1 MQVRVKL
8 FAVLA
13 EKAGQRELLLDL
25 EEGTTTEELCG
36 VLANR
41 FPQLGEYLNRVRF
54 AVNQQYVPAQ
64 AGLRPGDE
72 VALIPP
78 VSGGAAGRKEPKSD
92 LIAQKRFEIT
102 TAPLQVE
109 EVVKKVVNNR
119 AGAVV
124 TFIGT
129 VREFTGDR
137 QTLYLEYEAYEEMA
151 EAKLAEIGQEV
162 QQRWPE
168 AKIAIS
174 HRVGRMQINDY
185 SVVIAVATTH
195 RVQAFEAGKYAIDR
209 VKEVAPIWK
218 KEFYVGGQGWVGS
231 EKE

>member
-1 MQVRVKL
+1 M
-8 FAVLA
+8 
-13 EKAGQRELLLDL
+13 
-25 EEGTTTEELCG
+25 
-36 VLANR
+36 
-41 FPQLGEYLNRVRF
+41 
-54 AVNQQYVPAQ
+54 
-64 AGLRPGDE
+64 
-72 VALIPP
+72 
-78 VSGGAAGRKEPKSD
+78 
-92 LIAQKRFEIT
+92 AQKRFEIT